1 MKASKAT
8 LPRCCKESSD
18 HDLHH
23 GAKAAAGP
31 GSGGP
36 QSKRSLAN
44 FHRYGLL
51 IGRHQRRSSAPA
63 SLFPVAVR
71 AFLVYLFRNA
81 LSLLIYS
88 AHSFTSPFPLPKS
101 LVVPFIGLAM
111 RLAPPLVALSLF
123 GLSVATSDTQ
133 K

>member
-1 MKASKAT
+1 MKASRAT
-8 LPRCCKESSD
+8 LLRCCKESSD
-18 HDLHH
+18 HGLHH

-36 QSKRSLAN
+36 QSKRSLTN

-71 AFLVYLFRNA
+71 AFLVYLFPQRTFFTYL
-81 LSLLIYS
+81 LSTLVHLTF
-88 AHSFTSPFPLPKS
+88 SFTKVTRCSIHQPHHASGTSSRGIEPFW
-101 LVVPFIGLAM
+101 LV
-111 RLAPPLVALSLF
+111 SCY
-123 GLSVATSDTQ
+123 
-133 K
+133 